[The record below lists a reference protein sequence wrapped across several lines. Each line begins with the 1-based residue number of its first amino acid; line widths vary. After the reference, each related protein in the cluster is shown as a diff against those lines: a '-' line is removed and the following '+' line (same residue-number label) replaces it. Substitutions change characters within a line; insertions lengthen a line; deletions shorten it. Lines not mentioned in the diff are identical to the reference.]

1 MKILFGPEARR
12 SRGAV
17 GRVLVITFFA
27 LAVFALPLLAQ
38 NAAPA
43 PAPPAPETA
52 APPAPAPAPQAAAA
66 PATPPTPAPAAVPA
80 PALASKPGEY
90 KTMTLWDM
98 VKSGGP
104 VMIIIMLLSV
114 AALGMA
120 IYFLVTLTPNREVP
134 IQFVKRAQAQIRGG
148 DLRGAYQMCEDR
160 DEFIAN
166 VLRAGLRMHGHDRY
180 VIQEAMES
188 EGERRAMALW
198 QKISYLNNI
207 GVLAP
212 LLGLLGT
219 VISMIGAFGAI
230 AYNDAQSKSLVMA
243 YNVAQAMVNTAAGL
257 ALAIMSLI
265 FYYYLRGRVV
275 TIIALVEAHAS
286 EFVEL
291 LSGKGAPE

>member
-1 MKILFGPEARR
+1 MNGFGPEARVSKGQILR
-12 SRGAV
+12 LA
-17 GRVLVITFFA
+17 LFA
-27 LAVFALPLLAQ
+27 IMVVAGFALPLVAQ
-38 NAAPA
+38 DPATPAQAPA
-43 PAPPAPETA
+43 PSPAPETA
-52 APPAPAPAPQAAAA
+52 PQPTPPAPATAA
-66 PATPPTPAPAAVPA
+66 PTPAPAPETAPPA
-80 PALASKPGEY
+80 PVPDSA

-104 VMIIIMLLSV
+104 VMVIIILLSV
-114 AALGMA
+114 VALGMS
-120 IYFLVTLTPNREVP
+120 IYFMVTLTPNREVP
-134 IQFVKRAQAQIRGG
+134 LQFVKRAQAQIRAG

-166 VLRAGLRMHGHDRY
+166 VLRAGLRLHGHDRY
-180 VIQEAMES
+180 VIQEAMQS

-257 ALAIMSLI
+257 ALAIMALI

-275 TIIALVEAHAS
+275 TIIAHVEAHAS

-291 LSGKGAPE
+291 LTGKGAPE

>member
-1 MKILFGPEARR
+1 
-12 SRGAV
+12 
-17 GRVLVITFFA
+17 
-27 LAVFALPLLAQ
+27 
-38 NAAPA
+38 
-43 PAPPAPETA
+43 
-52 APPAPAPAPQAAAA
+52 
-66 PATPPTPAPAAVPA
+66 
-80 PALASKPGEY
+80 
-90 KTMTLWDM
+90 MTLWDM

-104 VMIIIMLLSV
+104 VIVIILILSIV
-114 AALGMA
+114 ALGMA
-120 IYFLVTLTPNREVP
+120 IYFMITLTPNREVP
-134 IQFVKRAQAQIRGG
+134 LQFVKRAQAQIRAG
-148 DLRGAYQMCEDR
+148 DLRGVYQMCEDR

-166 VLRAGLRMHGHDRY
+166 VLRAGLRLHGHDRY
-180 VIQEAMES
+180 VIQEAMQS
-188 EGERRAMALW
+188 EGERRAMAMW

-257 ALAIMSLI
+257 ALAIMALI

-275 TIIALVEAHAS
+275 TIIAHVEAHAS

-291 LSGKGAPE
+291 LTGKGAPE

>member
-1 MKILFGPEARR
+1 MDVFGREPRVPKGPYVRVILFA
-12 SRGAV
+12 
-17 GRVLVITFFA
+17 LVA
-27 LAVFALPLLAQ
+27 LVVMALPLVAQ
-38 NAAPA
+38 D
-43 PAPPAPETA
+43 
-52 APPAPAPAPQAAAA
+52 
-66 PATPPTPAPAAVPA
+66 PAPAAPASPESAAQTASAPPPQA
-80 PALASKPGEY
+80 PALAATESAAPPTAAPGTGEY
-90 KTMTLWDM
+90 KAMTLWDM

-104 VMIIIMLLSV
+104 VIVIILILSV
-114 AALGMA
+114 VALGMA
-120 IYFLVTLTPNREVP
+120 IYFMITLTPNREVP
-134 IQFVKRAQAQIRGG
+134 LQFVKRAQAQIRAG

-166 VLRAGLRMHGHDRY
+166 VLRAGLRLHGHDRY
-180 VIQEAMES
+180 VIQEAMQS
-188 EGERRAMALW
+188 EGERRAMAMW

-257 ALAIMSLI
+257 ALAIMALI

-275 TIIALVEAHAS
+275 TIIAHVEAHAS

-291 LSGKGAPE
+291 LTGKGAPE